1 MPCTCPK
8 GAPRRRPAGVVLN
21 LPELLLRVENDRD
34 LLREL
39 IEIFKEES
47 PRLLQQLRE
56 HVVRK
61 DMKSVE
67 ETSHGLKGMLS
78 GLSAMPAA
86 SVAARLERMG
96 REGDMAGL
104 SDAVTLLELEI
115 EKLLPELDASIT
127 EAES

>member
-1 MPCTCPK
+1 MTHQRD
-8 GAPRRRPAGVVLN
+8 GSSHIVLN

-47 PRLLQQLRE
+47 PRLLQQLHG

-96 REGDMAGL
+96 REGDFAGL
-104 SDAVTLLELEI
+104 SDELTHLKREI
-115 EKLLPELDASIT
+115 EQLLPELDASIT
-127 EAES
+127 EAGS

>member
-1 MPCTCPK
+1 MTQQRDRS
-8 GAPRRRPAGVVLN
+8 GQVVLN

-39 IEIFKEES
+39 IDIFKEES
-47 PRLLQQLRE
+47 PRLLQQLQG
-56 HVVRK
+56 HVIRR

-96 REGDMAGL
+96 REGDIAGL
-104 SDAVTLLELEI
+104 SDAVTLLEREI
-115 EKLLPELDASIT
+115 EQLLPELDASIT
-127 EAES
+127 GAGS